1 MYWALCL
8 SVFLATYVL
17 NLIYITVFY
26 HRGFTH
32 GAVRLH
38 PRLQAFAA
46 ATGGWITGLD
56 VKGWCC
62 MHRLH
67 HRYSD
72 TPRDPH
78 SPVHK
83 GFFGLAAAQLQSYKD
98 VLRGLIRKEPRY
110 LAIVEDLNFD
120 VSWQNKR
127 GLWYLPYLLHIGIA
141 ILLSLAVGSGG
152 WLLGAAYFLGMMSH
166 PVQGWMVNSMG
177 HALGYRNYKTTD
189 NSRNNTLVAW
199 LVAGEGYQ
207 NNHHRY
213 PSSVKFSIKW
223 WEFDWG
229 YGLCYV
235 LRAIKALDYVKT
247 ENKQEDIQVEAWD
260 ISSQWV
266 QSNANSQY

>member
-1 MYWALCL
+1 MYLALCL
-8 SVFLATYVL
+8 LVFVATYVL

-32 GAVRLH
+32 EAVRLT
-38 PRLQAFAA
+38 PRLQAFVV
-46 ATGGWITGLD
+46 ATGGWVTGLD
-56 VKGWCC
+56 VKGWSC

-83 GFFGLAAAQLQSYKD
+83 GFFGIALAQLQSYKG
-98 VLRGLIRKEPRY
+98 VLRGLIRREAPY
-110 LAIVEDLNFD
+110 TAIVEDLKFD

-127 GLWYLPYLLHIGIA
+127 GLWYLPYILHLGIA
-141 ILLSLAVGSGG
+141 LGINWAAGGG
-152 WLLGAAYFLGMMSH
+152 WLLGACYFFGMLSH

-177 HALGYRNYKTTD
+177 HALGYRNFKTQD

-223 WEFDWG
+223 WELDWG
-229 YGLCYV
+229 YGLCVILRKLGMIDFV
-235 LRAIKALDYVKT
+235 LT
-247 ENKQEDIQVEAWD
+247 ENKQEDVQVEAWD
-260 ISSQWV
+260 IASSRM
-266 QSNANSQY
+266 A